1 MNFWNGFFYPIFQF
15 DLNKEGHLVNISDR
29 INPVGRLFLSLFCL
43 LTCIP
48 WFYWIFDDFDV
59 LEHWPQILIGLIF
72 LGTLILIG
80 FKIYKMEM
88 KMQLKEIY
96 ELLDMEIEHSET
108 KKEWGWKKIMV
119 RLIMYPLSLFL
130 ILVSI
135 FFTLPAKG
143 YFTVLVVLIIVGLY
157 LYSDVKILMQKRRR
171 K

>member
-1 MNFWNGFFYPIFQF
+1 
-15 DLNKEGHLVNISDR
+15 
-29 INPVGRLFLSLFCL
+29 
-43 LTCIP
+43 
-48 WFYWIFDDFDV
+48 
-59 LEHWPQILIGLIF
+59 
-72 LGTLILIG
+72 
-80 FKIYKMEM
+80 
-88 KMQLKEIY
+88 MQLKEIY